1 MPDAGWIVSLTLE
14 TVIVHTKDSGPSLKG
29 VLAAVHA
36 DCLVLR
42 DAMLLEPESQVVLDG
57 SVVVP
62 RSNVDFM
69 QRIGVSNDHT
79 SDG

>member
-1 MPDAGWIVSLTLE
+1 MADAGWITSLTHD

-29 VLAAVHA
+29 VLAAVHS

-69 QRIGVSNDHT
+69 QRIGVSDDDT

>member
-1 MPDAGWIVSLTLE
+1 MPDAGWIATLTLE

-69 QRIGVSNDHT
+69 QRIGVSGDDT